1 MLYNIYTYVL
11 HKMFFFF
18 CLSIGEGGHGMVGS
32 FKGDRIGVKQ
42 LSNSAEPVPHV
53 PHQQGIGMRGVV

>member
-1 MLYNIYTYVL
+1 MYYI
-11 HKMFFFF
+11 KWFFF